1 MSKKQNPHPADTKGA
16 MAAFKQLP
24 EKTKDQMKQ
33 KDRNEKTSGQEKIV
47 IDKKI
52 DNKASK

>member
-1 MSKKQNPHPADTKGA
+1 